1 MDFKMKKQELV
12 DITPEPLRWDF
23 KRIFIGVGLLI
34 LFVIMGNYFFV
45 VTGEKVLGEKQIKGS
60 TIEQGVSVSPVP
72 ELPTKEDAIKI
83 LQEAQK
89 NLESITEQNLPA
101 SGAAIAKIISDLQA
115 LQGGKKSAGDV
126 FCELVCK
133 K

>member
-1 MDFKMKKQELV
+1 MKKQEIV
-12 DITPEPLRWDF
+12 DITPNEQLRWDL
-23 KRIFIGVGLLI
+23 KRIFIGIGLLI
-34 LFVIMGNYFFV
+34 LLFILGNYFFV
-45 VTGEKVLGEKQIKGS
+45 VTGEKILGEQQVKESSFEK
-60 TIEQGVSVSPVP
+60 EAPVSPVP
-72 ELPTKEDAIKI
+72 ELPTKEDAVRL

-101 SGAAIAKIISDLQA
+101 SGAAISKIISDLQA

>member
-1 MDFKMKKQELV
+1 MKKQELT
-12 DITPEPLRWDF
+12 DITPNEQLRWDF
-23 KRIFIGVGLLI
+23 KRIFIGIGLLI
-34 LFVIMGNYFFV
+34 LLVILGNYFFT
-45 VTGEKVLGEKQIKGS
+45 VTGERILGEQQIKGAS
-60 TIEQGVSVSPVP
+60 LENGVSVSPVP
-72 ELPTKEDAIKI
+72 ELPTKEDAVRL

-89 NLESITEQNLPA
+89 NLESITEKNLPA
-101 SGAAIAKIISDLQA
+101 SSAAIAKIISDLQA

>member
-1 MDFKMKKQELV
+1 MKKQELI
-12 DITPEPLRWDF
+12 DITPNEQLRWDF
-23 KRIFIGVGLLI
+23 KRIFIGIGLLI
-34 LFVIMGNYFFV
+34 LLFILGNYFFV
-45 VTGEKVLGEKQIKGS
+45 VTGERVLGEKQMQEAAIEKGA
-60 TIEQGVSVSPVP
+60 QASPVP
-72 ELPTKEDAIKI
+72 ELPNKEDALRL

-101 SGAAIAKIISDLQA
+101 SGTAISKIISDLQA

>member
-1 MDFKMKKQELV
+1 MKKQELI
-12 DITPEPLRWDF
+12 DITPNEQLRWDF
-23 KRIFIGVGLLI
+23 KRIFIGIGLLI
-34 LFVIMGNYFFV
+34 LLFILGNYFFV
-45 VTGEKVLGEKQIKGS
+45 VTGERVLGEKQIQGAEIEKGAQAS
-60 TIEQGVSVSPVP
+60 VP
-72 ELPTKEDAIKI
+72 ELPTKEDAVKI

-89 NLESITEQNLPA
+89 NLQGITEQNLPA
-101 SGAAIAKIISDLQA
+101 SGTAISKIISDLQA